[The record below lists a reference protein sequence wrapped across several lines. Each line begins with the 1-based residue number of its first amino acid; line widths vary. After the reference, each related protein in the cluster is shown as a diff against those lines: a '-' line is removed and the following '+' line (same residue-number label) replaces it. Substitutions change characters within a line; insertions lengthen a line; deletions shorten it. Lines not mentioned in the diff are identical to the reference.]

1 MDQKTADKAWRDLQD
16 RIEQMLP
23 RFLSGEVQ
31 HLEYKPG
38 SPVLLLPMSSDRG
51 RNSGQAVG

>member
-31 HLEYKPG
+31 HLEYKAEG
-38 SPVLLLPMSSDRG
+38 PVLLLPMSSDHIRKNTRAIG
-51 RNSGQAVG
+51 